1 MLYITALS
9 FFLVGVVTGYV
20 FGEIFT
26 RQQEHLSCTRET
38 LEKLLVKSNIADI
51 ALQNKKEKEDLEG

>member
-1 MLYITALS
+1 MLYVTALS
-9 FFLVGVVTGYV
+9 FFLVGVFTGYV

-26 RQQEHLSCTRET
+26 KQQEYLSCTRET
-38 LEKLLVKSNIADI
+38 LEKLLVESNIAKI